1 MPAFL
6 IHFHTR
12 RCEGSSEAGWAV
24 PMPCS
29 EGTTVTRSHIF
40 LLPDMGHRRC
50 KCRFLVLTRCCET
63 MLLSRFWGRFYTRL
77 FFFTIHIN
85 SVQTKWR
92 GSKQEIP
99 VMEQSAAVQDCFL
112 WDLVPV
118 IPALPS
124 LILSMFHTADFRGFQ
139 TTQKARHSFSSD
151 FIIFHVII
159 FWPV

>member
-29 EGTTVTRSHIF
+29 EGTTVMRSHIF

-63 MLLSRFWGRFYTRL
+63 MLLTRFWGRFYTRL
-77 FFFTIHIN
+77 FFLLSTLIQCKPNEEEANKRFQLWSRALQCRTVFYEILCLSSLLFPASSWACSTLLTSGAFRLLKKPGIHFPLTSSFFT
-85 SVQTKWR
+85 
-92 GSKQEIP
+92 
-99 VMEQSAAVQDCFL
+99 
-112 WDLVPV
+112 
-118 IPALPS
+118 
-124 LILSMFHTADFRGFQ
+124 
-139 TTQKARHSFSSD
+139 
-151 FIIFHVII
+151 
-159 FWPV
+159 